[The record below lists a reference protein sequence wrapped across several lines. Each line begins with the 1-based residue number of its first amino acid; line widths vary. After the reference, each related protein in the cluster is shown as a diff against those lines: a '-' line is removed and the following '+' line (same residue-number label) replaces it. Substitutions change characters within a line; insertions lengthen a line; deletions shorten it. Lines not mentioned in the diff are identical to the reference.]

1 MDYPSRKATKESR
14 RDKELE
20 KKHRCRKFD
29 QVLQDSVDDAFSSL
43 GESVKQSLYY
53 HLEHNFLIA
62 KQDIPCRI
70 DDFSDA
76 LERIFGSGAKYLE
89 LLIMRSLYLK
99 VNFSYRWDGPK
110 WLVPDLTFKQY
121 VELVR
126 IGYEGEERVGTFEVI
141 VDAGETQEQRD

>member
-1 MDYPSRKATKESR
+1 MKQLDR
-14 RDKELE
+14 
-20 KKHRCRKFD
+20 KHRSRKFD
-29 QVLQDSVDDAFSSL
+29 EVLQDSVDDAFSSL
-43 GESVKQSLYY
+43 GESVKRSLYY
-53 HLEHNFLIA
+53 HLEHDFLLA

-70 DDFSDA
+70 GDFSDA

-110 WLVPDLTFKQY
+110 WLVPDLTFKEY

-126 IGYEGEERVGTFEVI
+126 IGYESEERTGTFEVI
-141 VDAGETQEQRD
+141 VDAGETQEQRK